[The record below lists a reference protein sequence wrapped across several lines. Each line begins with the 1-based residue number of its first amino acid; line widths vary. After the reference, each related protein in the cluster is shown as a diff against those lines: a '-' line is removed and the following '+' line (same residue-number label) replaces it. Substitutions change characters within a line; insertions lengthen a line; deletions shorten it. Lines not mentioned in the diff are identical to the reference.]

1 MNRQGQQA
9 EARALSFLLQQ
20 GLQLVE
26 RNWLCRG
33 GEIDLI
39 MRDGR
44 YLVFVEV
51 RHRASQRFGGA
62 VYSIDA
68 AKQRKLMHAATVYLS
83 EKRVD
88 APCRFDAVLSEGEQP
103 LQWLKNIFA

>member
-9 EARALSFLLQQ
+9 EERALSFLLQQ
-20 GLQLVE
+20 GLQLVA

-44 YLVFVEV
+44 CLVFIEV
-51 RHRASQRFGGA
+51 RHRASSRFGGA
-62 VYSIDA
+62 AYSITP

-83 EKRVD
+83 DKRVD

>member
-1 MNRQGQQA
+1 MNEQGRLA
-9 EARALSFLLQQ
+9 EERALSFLLRQ

-44 YLVFVEV
+44 SWVFVEV
-51 RHRASQRFGGA
+51 RHRASARFGGA
-62 VYSIDA
+62 AYSITA
-68 AKQRKLMHAATVYLS
+68 AKQRKLMHAAAVYLS
-83 EKRVD
+83 DRGVD